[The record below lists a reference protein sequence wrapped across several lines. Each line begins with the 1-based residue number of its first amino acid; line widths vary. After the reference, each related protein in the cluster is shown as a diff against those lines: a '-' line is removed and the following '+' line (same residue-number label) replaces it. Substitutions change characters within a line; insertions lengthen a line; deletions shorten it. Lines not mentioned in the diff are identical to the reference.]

1 MANAKHGD
9 HVKVHYDGKL
19 DDGTVFD
26 SSRER
31 EPMEFTIGE
40 HRLIP
45 GFEEAVI
52 GMTPGESKDAHIP
65 SDEAYGPYHENL
77 VVQVD
82 RGQFPVEITP
92 EIGQLLQLKGADGE
106 AVMVTV
112 VAFDDDLVT
121 LDANHPLAGKDLNFT
136 IQLVEIK

>member
-40 HRLIP
+40 HKLIP
-45 GFEEAVI
+45 GFEDAVI
-52 GMTPGESKDAHIP
+52 GMTPGESKNAHIS

-82 RGQFPVEITP
+82 RGQFPSEITP

-112 VAFDDDLVT
+112 VAFDDELVT

>member
-52 GMTPGESKDAHIP
+52 GMIPGESKNAHIP

-112 VAFDDDLVT
+112 VAFDDELVT

-136 IQLVEIK
+136 IELVEIK